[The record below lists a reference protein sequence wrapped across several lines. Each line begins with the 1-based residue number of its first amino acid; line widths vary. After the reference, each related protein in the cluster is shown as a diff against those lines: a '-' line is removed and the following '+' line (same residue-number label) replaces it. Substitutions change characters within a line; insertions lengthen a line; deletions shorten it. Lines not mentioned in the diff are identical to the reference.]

1 MIAISACPFSAGQ
14 KGRPTR
20 TTLVIPGRESKGT
33 LTMASHRL
41 GYLPAVILLYL
52 ANCLPGG
59 KMRRDVDHVG
69 RGSGLGL
76 LARCCRGAFGILLAI
91 GFFAVS
97 ASAASAATDVTLWV
111 STAGTATTVC
121 TGTGTSACKTITDA
135 IAAAEQLTTDDVTID
150 VAAGTYDENLAI
162 QDSGNV
168 GYTLTINGAGSTA
181 TILDGAKSGTDI
193 AVSNNTNVAVT
204 ISGLEIAD
212 GSGYD
217 SDLGG
222 AVLNAATLT
231 LKNDEFLDDSAEEGG
246 AVYNEDG
253 ATVTLADDTF
263 LGIQGSFGGAVDNL
277 GTATLTDDTVSGM
290 SGEEGGV
297 LYNNT
302 TGTATLT
309 DDTFSADSA
318 DYGGA
323 VDNLGTV
330 SLTNDTLSGDSA
342 TEYGGGIYN
351 TSTATVFD
359 DTFANDSATVGGG
372 GLLNYTL
379 KSLTVTATILDS
391 APCTYISGYYPIV
404 DGGYNVE
411 SDDSCGFGGST
422 SKVDSTTIDLASTLA
437 ANGSKGPDT
446 VALGVGSSAIGVVP
460 QASCTVATDE
470 RGMHRPGT
478 FDKTSCDAGAYEFQ
492 TTVPSAP
499 QHVSAKRGNESITI
513 KWSAPSSNGGLAI
526 SGYRLFCGKNKS
538 VSTKGTPTAKPS
550 AKTTSTKVSKL
561 KNGTEYYC
569 VVVATNAEGS
579 SRASS
584 TVHATPKA

>member
-1 MIAISACPFSAGQ
+1 
-14 KGRPTR
+14 
-20 TTLVIPGRESKGT
+20 V
-33 LTMASHRL
+33 ASHRL
-41 GYLPAVILLYL
+41 GYLPAVTLHLV
-52 ANCLPGG
+52 NCLPGG

-76 LARCCRGAFGILLAI
+76 LARWCRGAFGILLTI

-111 STAGTATTVC
+111 STEGTATTGC
-121 TGTGTSACKTITDA
+121 TGTGTSACQTITDA
-135 IAAAEQLTTDDVTID
+135 IAAAEDLTTNDVTID
-150 VAAGTYDENLAI
+150 VAAGTYDENLSI

-181 TILDGAKSGTDI
+181 TILDGTKSGTDI

-231 LKNDEFLDDSAEEGG
+231 LKNDEFLDDSAESGG
-246 AVYNEDG
+246 AVYNEEG

-263 LGIQGSFGGAVDNL
+263 LGVQGSYGGAVDNL

-290 SGEEGGV
+290 SGVVEGGV
-297 LYNNT
+297 LYNNS

-318 DYGGA
+318 EYGGA
-323 VDNLGTV
+323 VDNLGTAT
-330 SLTNDTLSGDSA
+330 LTDDTLSGDSA
-342 TEYGGGIYN
+342 DVGGGLYN
-351 TSTATVFD
+351 TSTATLMD
-359 DTFANDSATVGGG
+359 DTFANDTAADGG
-372 GLLNYTL
+372 GLLNDTSSPS
-379 KSLTVTATILDS
+379 KSLTVTASIIDAATC
-391 APCTYISGYYPIV
+391 AYAGGTYRVV

-411 SDDSCGFGGST
+411 SDDSCAFDGST

-437 ANGSKGPDT
+437 GNGSKGPDT
-446 VALGVGSSAIGVVP
+446 LALGVGSSAIGVVP

-470 RGMHRPGT
+470 RGVHRPGT
-478 FDKTSCDAGAYEFQ
+478 FGKTSCDAGAYEFQ

-499 QHVSAKRGNESITI
+499 RNVSAKRGNESITI
-513 KWSAPSSNGGLAI
+513 KWSAPSSSGGLAI

-579 SRASS
+579 SPASS